1 MRSSPSVHEQRARP
15 AIAMPAKPFL
25 ETLRVHA
32 HLTSDCAGRV
42 LDWPVRAA
50 RRAEA
55 ACAGSLPDF
64 LGRWTWFHALSP
76 ELRALAVRT
85 SVEKTVAP
93 GEYVARAGEPSTHWY
108 GLMQGF
114 LQMHVVGRGGAETT
128 LYCLREGEWGGE
140 GSLLKTERRRY
151 DLRALT
157 PARLC
162 LLPVETF
169 ETLRGASI
177 EFNQFLC
184 HILNTRMGVFVGML
198 EASRLLGP
206 DMRVARALL
215 ILADNRGEDAQEL
228 SIPQY
233 ELALICGLSRQRV
246 NMAISVFKRL
256 GLVRSELYKGSLL
269 VHVPRLRAY
278 VSGNEAGA
286 GERTGPSSRKTTRNS
301 RDV

>member
-1 MRSSPSVHEQRARP
+1 MQTSSSLHER
-15 AIAMPAKPFL
+15 
-25 ETLRVHA
+25 LRVLA
-32 HLTSDCAGRV
+32 DRTSDCEGRV
-42 LDWPVRAA
+42 LDWPVRVARTAHAA
-50 RRAEA
+50 W
-55 ACAGSLPDF
+55 AGSLPDF
-64 LGRWTWFHALSP
+64 LGRWAWFH
-76 ELRALAVRT
+76 ELAPDLRSLVVRT
-85 SVEKTVAP
+85 SVERTVAP
-93 GEYVARAGEPSTHWY
+93 GEYVARAGESSTHWY

-114 LQMHVVGRGGAETT
+114 LQMHVVGAGGGETT

-140 GSLLKTERRRY
+140 GSLMKKELRRY

-162 LLPVETF
+162 LVPADTF

-177 EFNQFLC
+177 EFNRFLC
-184 HILNTRMGVFVGML
+184 DVMNTRMGVFVGML

-215 ILADNRGEDAQEL
+215 VLADNRDEDAPEL

-246 NMAISVFKRL
+246 NLAISVFKRR
-256 GLVRSELYKGSLL
+256 GLVRSEPCKGSLL

-278 VSGNEAGA
+278 VAANEECA
-286 GERTGPSSRKTTRNS
+286 GEPVGPSSKKSNRSS